1 MKRKKHQ
8 KGAAVIAGRLRVKEF
23 EKAAVPHMLRH
34 TLSWR
39 PDSLTRSG
47 LSSLLDTYKSE
58 LSPHRIPNM
67 NLYSQPSPLRIHTV
81 ALNTGRRAR
90 WVAAPPDPA
99 RRQQIQSILRRGVG
113 HVPGLTRSYV
123 SVSID
128 AGCAQLLFMRALK
141 ELLLSGLAWAPG
153 SSGSLWQ
160 WLLVFSEV
168 TQGPFPTFSANE
180 SWPEPTA
187 SPWLATFYC
196 AGISSLTPREA
207 ATLATFH
214 RDLVVTLIDWAT
226 SQN

>member
-1 MKRKKHQ
+1 M
-8 KGAAVIAGRLRVKEF
+8 
-23 EKAAVPHMLRH
+23 PRH
-34 TLSWR
+34 TGSR
-39 PDSLTRSG
+39 FDSLSHSG
-47 LSSLLDTYKSE
+47 PTSLLHIHPGE
-58 LSPHRIPNM
+58 LSPHLIPNM
-67 NLYSQPSPLRIHTV
+67 KLYSQPGPLRIHTV
-81 ALNTGRRAR
+81 ALNTGRRAH
-90 WVAAPPDPA
+90 WVAEPPDPA

-168 TQGPFPTFSANE
+168 TQGPFPISCTLK
-180 SWPEPTA
+180 SWSEPTA